1 MSPTEASPAERLP
14 VPTGT
19 TPAPD
24 FKPALVRE
32 FFWQFI
38 QSVITML
45 DIQLPFIHQETV
57 VTGRHPH
64 DRIRA
69 ILFFTDLVDCAKEL
83 LRRIYDF
90 YHDRNPVDNS
100 NLIENAKRVIESNFA
115 GDISLEQVARHVHL
129 SPSYLSELFK
139 KQTGMSFIDYK
150 TIVRIEN
157 AKKLLSDPSATI
169 SEVSAK
175 VGYSDPKYFSKLFR
189 KITGKTVYEFR
200 KGHS

>member
-1 MSPTEASPAERLP
+1 M
-14 VPTGT
+14 
-19 TPAPD
+19 
-24 FKPALVRE
+24 
-32 FFWQFI
+32 
-38 QSVITML
+38 
-45 DIQLPFIHQETV
+45 
-57 VTGRHPH
+57 
-64 DRIRA
+64 
-69 ILFFTDLVDCAKEL
+69 
-83 LRRIYDF
+83 
-90 YHDRNPVDNS
+90 
-100 NLIENAKRVIESNFA
+100 IESNYA

-129 SPSYLSELFK
+129 SPAYLSELFK

-189 KITGKTVYEFR
+189 KITGKTVYEFK